1 MDWEMPI
8 SCVQSKLHVSS
19 AFCSETF
26 SVRTRDA
33 VGRRAAG
40 AGTAAPGQRRPC
52 LKEREGQSG
61 LSLARL
67 GSQSTSPLQA
77 QALAGDERAGP
88 EARSEGET
96 SYRRTL
102 QSRKRRGQSEG
113 CRGQRRQ
120 PCNRARCLNS
130 SEMRRG
136 CKDSLSWEL

>member
-1 MDWEMPI
+1 MPI

-102 QSRKRRGQSEG
+102 Q
-113 CRGQRRQ
+113 